1 MGLTGAHTCL
11 CHPPPSVLAIYRYFS
26 GIYHVFDCF
35 GKWYGIAKSGMVFYQ
50 LSSVFDCFAVQL
62 WLGLRAHRT

>member
-1 MGLTGAHTCL
+1 M
-11 CHPPPSVLAIYRYFS
+11 LAIYRYFS